1 MTPAFWAAYAAKL
14 AIVAIVLA
22 ALYALARWLR
32 SARFFPRGERCADVI
47 ETTALSPHAALHVVR
62 FGGRRLLIGSTAGS
76 VSRLA
81 DVDDGERPST
91 QLERPST
98 SALRAEFILSER
110 SESKGSG

>member
-14 AIVAIVLA
+14 AIVGVVLT

-32 SARFFPRGERCADVI
+32 SARFFPRGERCAEII

-62 FGGRRLLIGSTAGS
+62 FGGRRLLIGSAAGG

-81 DVDDGERPST
+81 EVEGT
-91 QLERPST
+91 
-98 SALRAEFILSER
+98 LRR
-110 SESKGSG
+110 